1 MFEVVLFD
9 MESNPMNTV
18 AMSYNNYYDALE
30 FAEDM
35 YNKYVGVV
43 SGYEI
48 NEYGEISLN

>member
-9 MESNPMNTV
+9 LNQKPIETV
-18 AMSYNNYYDALE
+18 MMTYNDYYDALE

-35 YNKYVGVV
+35 YNKYDGFI

-48 NEYGEISLN
+48 NEYETI

>member
-9 MESNPMNTV
+9 MESKPMNTSI
-18 AMSYNNYYDALE
+18 MSYSNYYDALE

-35 YNKYVGVV
+35 YNKYEDVV

-48 NEYGEISLN
+48 NEYGEIPLN

>member
-1 MFEVVLFD
+1 

-18 AMSYNNYYDALE
+18 AMSYSNYYDALE

-35 YNKYVGVV
+35 YNKYDGFI

-48 NEYGEISLN
+48 NEYETI